1 MNSDRLAEL
10 IHVACLLEATARK
23 PGNVHPQVAFDDLR
37 YQDFVTAAEIVAPI
51 LAEAANLGVG
61 RAVFEAVEATH
72 SQLGKNV
79 NLGIALLIAP
89 LAAVPLDMPLNIG
102 VGDVLR
108 NLTRNDA
115 DKVYQAIQLVNPG
128 GMGHVE
134 AEDVSHA
141 PSVTLLDAMRLA
153 ADRDTIALQYVEDF
167 NLIFQSGSTF
177 LSHAASLQCP
187 WEEAIVNLH
196 LRLMADHP
204 DTLIARKC
212 GAEVAQLSS
221 RKAQDVLGANW
232 PDTELS
238 QTLMHDLDTWLRADG
253 HRRNPGTTADL
264 VAAALFAAFRDG
276 DLPLPSLETILG
288 GNFNGDSV

>member
-1 MNSDRLAEL
+1 MNSDRLAQL

-23 PGNVHPQVAFDDLR
+23 PGNVHPQAAFDDLR

-51 LAEAANLGVG
+51 LAEAATLGVG

-72 SQLGKNV
+72 SRLGKNV

-108 NLTRNDA
+108 NLTRDDA

-128 GMGHVE
+128 GMGRVE

-141 PSVTLLDAMRLA
+141 PSVTLLEAMRLA
-153 ADRDTIALQYVEDF
+153 ADRDTIALQYVVDF
-167 NLIFQSGSTF
+167 NLIFQSGANF
-177 LSHAASLQCP
+177 LWRAASLQCP
-187 WEEAIVNLH
+187 WEEAIVDLH

-212 GAEVAQLSS
+212 GDEVAQLSS
-221 RKAQDVLGANW
+221 RKAQDVLDANW
-232 PDTELS
+232 PDTEQS
-238 QTLMHDLDTWLRADG
+238 QTLMQDFDTWLRADG

-288 GNFNGDSV
+288 ENFNGDSA

>member
-1 MNSDRLAEL
+1 MPSDRLAQL

-23 PGNVHPQVAFDDLR
+23 PGNVHPQAAFDDLQ

-51 LAEAANLGVG
+51 LAEAATLGVG

-108 NLTRNDA
+108 NLTRDDA
-115 DKVYQAIQLVNPG
+115 DCVYQAIQLVNPG
-128 GMGHVE
+128 GMGRVE
-134 AEDVSHA
+134 TEDVSQA
-141 PSVTLLDAMRLA
+141 PSVTLLEAMRLA
-153 ADRDTIALQYVEDF
+153 ADRDTIALQYVVDF
-167 NLIFQSGSTF
+167 NLIFQSVSIF
-177 LSHAASLQCP
+177 QSRAASLQCP
-187 WEEAIVNLH
+187 WEEAIVCLH

-212 GAEVAQLSS
+212 GDEVAQLSS
-221 RKAQDVLGANW
+221 RKAQDVLDADW
-232 PDTELS
+232 PNTELS
-238 QTLMHDLDTWLRADG
+238 RTLMQDLDTWLRADG

-276 DLPLPSLETILG
+276 DLLLPSLETILG
-288 GNFNGDSV
+288 GNFNGDSE